1 MSGLCQGHVR
11 VSGSCQGHVRVIKGS
26 CQLGNV
32 SIIFQFT
39 RRLETEGFSV
49 LFNEDSIYNIKAVH
63 KKVNEMGEKLKNL
76 NDNVDNLETKIR
88 MIEVESHQTKIL
100 IKNVPL
106 LDEKDGRENYNAT
119 RNTVEDLLS
128 FSNFELDSVSEFY
141 RLYPKKESHSNP
153 SKKNRS

>member
-1 MSGLCQGHVR
+1 MSRSCRGHVR
-11 VSGSCQGHVRVIKGS
+11 VMSGSCQSHVRVIKGS

-63 KKVNEMGEKLKNL
+63 KKVNAMGEKLKNL
-76 NDNVDNLETKIR
+76 NNKVENLETKIR

-100 IKNVPL
+100 VNKT
-106 LDEKDGRENYNAT
+106 KDQLWPIT
-119 RNTVEDLLS
+119 QP
-128 FSNFELDSVSEFY
+128 
-141 RLYPKKESHSNP
+141 RLK
-153 SKKNRS
+153 